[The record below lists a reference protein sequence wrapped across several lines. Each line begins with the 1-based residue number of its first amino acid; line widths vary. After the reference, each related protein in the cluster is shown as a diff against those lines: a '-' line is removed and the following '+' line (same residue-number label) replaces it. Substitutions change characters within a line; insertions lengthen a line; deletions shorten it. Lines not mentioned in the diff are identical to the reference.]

1 MLSVVREPRVRVD
14 VLRDEAD
21 DRASLYDATL
31 RGLRA
36 EVKELPAVWLYDEHG
51 SRLYEEITRLPEYY
65 LPRREAEILRDRA
78 AVIAKRTQARV
89 LVELGA
95 GTAKNS
101 RLLLDALAAQGTLE
115 RFVPL
120 DVSEQT
126 LRASAQAIAAAY
138 PRVFVHAIV
147 GDFER
152 HLGALPRDGRRLIA
166 FLGSTIGNLYPEQRA
181 RFLGTLASM
190 LAGDEAFLVGLDLVK
205 DATRLEAAYSDSR
218 GVTETFVRNAL
229 AGLNRELGARFDQRR
244 FAYEARWDPEH
255 EWMDIGLRALQ
266 AHTVSI
272 PRLELDVAFE
282 EGEPLRVEI
291 SSKFRREQFEREAA
305 RARLRVDSWWTDP
318 AGDFAVALVFR
329 DASTVIPF
337 AEIPEGGKEAS
348 GEVQRALKRFSRRTQ
363 FSNPRTR
370 DKEAGRTSA

>member
-1 MLSVVREPRVRVD
+1 MLSAVTEPRVRID

-21 DRASLYDATL
+21 DRVSLYDATL

-65 LPRREAEILRDRA
+65 LPRREAEILHDRA
-78 AVIAKRTQARV
+78 AVIAKRTQAQA

-101 RLLLDALAAQGTLE
+101 RLLLDALSAEGTLE

-152 HLGALPRDGRRLIA
+152 HLGALPQDGRRLIA
-166 FLGSTIGNLYPEQRA
+166 FLGSTIGNLYPDQRG
-181 RFLGTLASM
+181 RFLGTIAS
-190 LAGDEAFLVGLDLVK
+190 LLGRDEAFLVGVDLVK
-205 DATRLEAAYSDSR
+205 DVARLKSAYNDSR

-229 AGLNRELGARFDQRR
+229 TAVNHELRATFDQRR
-244 FAYEARWDPEH
+244 FDYEARWDPEH
-255 EWMDIGLRALQ
+255 EWMDIGLRARQ

-291 SSKFRREQFEREAA
+291 SSKFRRELFEREVA

-318 AGDFAVALVFR
+318 AGDFAVALVSR
-329 DASTVIPF
+329 DASDGNGPF
-337 AEIPEGGKEAS
+337 PNS
-348 GEVQRALKRFSRRTQ
+348 T
-363 FSNPRTR
+363 
-370 DKEAGRTSA
+370 